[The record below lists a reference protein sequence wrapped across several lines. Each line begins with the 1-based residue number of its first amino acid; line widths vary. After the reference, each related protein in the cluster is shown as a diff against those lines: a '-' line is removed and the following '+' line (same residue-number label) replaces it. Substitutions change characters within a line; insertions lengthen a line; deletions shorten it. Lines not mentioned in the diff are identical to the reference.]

1 MRRRQVLAVTG
12 VSASATIA
20 GCLGLFEE
28 ESNGNGN
35 NDNDSSLERDISAV
49 SVESDH
55 EEVTA
60 TVAIES
66 HFTEKS
72 PGITTV
78 EMTNHDVERTFVF
91 PGFEIPEFGSLDHD
105 DEDAVVRTFSTDH
118 FDIAPPAEPTQDCWV
133 YELVPPR
140 PDVFAPKTLAPGE
153 GVTAEFSLS
162 AMPENDSVPEPCL
175 PVGSYRGASEI
186 DYSEDPE
193 WEDDIDGTV
202 SLTLEITLAEET
214 ASE

>member
-1 MRRRQVLAVTG
+1 MRRRHILAATAL
-12 VSASATIA
+12 SASASIS

-28 ESNGNGN
+28 DSNGNGD
-35 NDNDSSLERDISAV
+35 NDNDASTERDISAV
-49 SVESDH
+49 SIESDH

-66 HFTEKS
+66 HLTEES
-72 PGITTV
+72 PGIITV
-78 EMTNHDVERTFVF
+78 EMTNHDEERTLVF
-91 PGFEIPEFGSLDHD
+91 PGYEIPEFGSLDHA
-105 DEDAVVRTFSTDH
+105 EQETVVRTFSTDH
-118 FDIAPPAEPTQDCWV
+118 FDIAPPDEPTEGCWV
-133 YELVPPR
+133 YEQVPPR

-153 GVTAEFSLS
+153 GVTAEFSLA

-175 PVGSYRGASEI
+175 PVGSYSGISEI

-202 SLTLEITLAEET
+202 SLTIEITLTEET